1 LTANTSTE
9 VTGQTHTNC
18 YECGTELDT
27 GNWMSSFKE
36 RGQSIC
42 KSCYKEKHNTSNNP
56 NRMFVD
62 GKYIPKD
69 HPLWKAGNYKSFDD
83 AAFSSLGN
91 YEKSTKGQVYII
103 TNPIFEGW
111 VKIGMA
117 IDAEDRCKGYQMYDP
132 LKRYKVVYS
141 VDVQDRRK
149 SESISHEH
157 ASRIAE
163 RSGEWFKMSVGQ
175 AKECIQHG
183 L

>member
-1 LTANTSTE
+1 MSTSTE
-9 VTGQTHTNC
+9 ATGQTPTNC
-18 YECGTELDT
+18 YECGVELNA
-27 GNWMSSFKE
+27 GNWMDSFKE
-36 RGQSIC
+36 RGQGIC
-42 KSCYKEKHNTSNNP
+42 KSCYKDKHNTNNNP

-83 AAFSSLGN
+83 AAFSGLRN
-91 YEKSTKGQVYII
+91 YEKSTAGQVYII
-103 TNPIFEGW
+103 INPTFEGW

-132 LKRYKVVYS
+132 MKRYKVVYS
-141 VDVQDRRK
+141 VDVKDRRK
-149 SESISHEH
+149 VESIAHEH
-157 ASRIAE
+157 ATKLTE